1 MCLCPYR
8 HFDICLYLLPR
19 GTIGVHDMTVGE
31 NCVLYLGSAGTTIRT
46 GLAPN
51 PGLFDFETFIVAA
64 GGEVTSTA
72 DLTGANDEIH
82 LKASVWHNKDGTRVE

>member
-1 MCLCPYR
+1 
-8 HFDICLYLLPR
+8 
-19 GTIGVHDMTVGE
+19 MTVGE

-51 PGLFDFETFIVAA
+51 PGLFDFEALTVAA

-82 LKASVWHNKDGTRVE
+82 LKASAGHNTEVTRVE